1 MLAVLALFSV
11 TPPGRAFW
19 KGAYELV
26 GFSRAIQA
34 PLEIHFLDVGKAD
47 AILISCEGE
56 LALLDAGT
64 YLGGETVAD
73 YAARNR
79 LGRELT
85 LAFIS
90 HPDSDHMDG
99 MVAALEDFSCE
110 KVVRGP
116 DYSETY
122 ELLQES
128 LGRRGIP
135 VQTAEPGD
143 RFAIGGAQLEVL
155 GPVKSYSNTND
166 ASLVLKL
173 TYRGLRVLF
182 CGDMEKQA
190 ERDLLESGAD
200 LSADVLKA
208 AHHGSKTSS
217 TAEFLEAVRPK
228 AVVVSTGPDRNR
240 LPNEEALI
248 RLEQQTS
255 EVYRTDVDGTVILTY
270 GEEGLVFLT
279 EREGYRE

>member
-1 MLAVLALFSV
+1 
-11 TPPGRAFW
+11 
-19 KGAYELV
+19 
-26 GFSRAIQA
+26 
-34 PLEIHFLDVGKAD
+34 
-47 AILISCEGE
+47 
-56 LALLDAGT
+56 
-64 YLGGETVAD
+64 
-73 YAARNR
+73 
-79 LGRELT
+79 
-85 LAFIS
+85 
-90 HPDSDHMDG
+90 
-99 MVAALEDFSCE
+99 
-110 KVVRGP
+110 
-116 DYSETY
+116 
-122 ELLQES
+122 
-128 LGRRGIP
+128 
-135 VQTAEPGD
+135 
-143 RFAIGGAQLEVL
+143 
-155 GPVKSYSNTND
+155 
-166 ASLVLKL
+166 
-173 TYRGLRVLF
+173 
-182 CGDMEKQA
+182 MEKQA